1 MAVGIRQRHGR
12 ACSAKGRCKCPW
24 EAFVYSKRDEKKI
37 RKSFPTKAAAVAWR
51 DDASTAVRKKTMRAT
66 TPMTLSEAAQVWL
79 DGARAGTILPR
90 SKKPYKPATIRGY
103 ERSLRLHILPEL
115 GYRKLSEIEH
125 EELQGFVNT
134 LITKGHSPG
143 LISCVI
149 GPVRCIFRYALKQKG
164 WGIAINPTTGLD
176 LPADDGRRE
185 RVAPPEECAKLLGA
199 LARDRALWATAMYS
213 GLRRG
218 ELQAL
223 RVENIDLAAGLIY
236 VNYGWDQYE
245 GEIETKN
252 HERRKVP
259 IAGRLRDYLD
269 EHLLGLQWRER
280 PDGLVFG
287 VGARKPFVPMS
298 VGDRANWAWG
308 WKQVRNPVLKLDP
321 DAKPQK
327 VWIKARTDALE
338 RITPHECRH
347 TYASLMIEAM
357 KEAKAFNPKAL
368 STYMGHA
375 DISITYDRYGHLFP
389 GNEEEAAGLLDSY
402 LDRADTAARL
412 AQVAA

>member
-1 MAVGIRQRHGR
+1 MAATTGIRQRHGN
-12 ACSAKGRCKCPW
+12 ACKHPKSGCKCPW
-24 EAFVYSKRDEKKI
+24 EAFVYSKRDGKKI
-37 RKSFPTKAAAVAWR
+37 RKSFPTKGAAIQWR
-51 DDASTAVRKKTMRAT
+51 DDSRSAVRKRIMRAPT
-66 TPMTLSEAAQVWL
+66 SMTLSEAAQTWL

-103 ERSLRLHILPEL
+103 ERSLRLHVLPEL

-125 EELQGFVNT
+125 GELQEFVNT
-134 LITKGHSPG
+134 LITQGHSPG
-143 LISCVI
+143 LINCVI
-149 GPVRCIFRYALKQKG
+149 GPVRCIFRYAIKKKE
-164 WGIAINPTTGLD
+164 WGIAINQTTGLE
-176 LPADDGRRE
+176 LPADDSGRE
-185 RVAPPEECAKLLGA
+185 RAAPPEECAKLLGA
-199 LARDRALWATAMYS
+199 LTRDRALWATAMYS

-223 RVENIDLAAGLIY
+223 RVENIDLAAGVIY
-236 VNYGWDQYE
+236 VHYGWDQYE

-269 EHLLGLQWRER
+269 EHLLGLEWRER

-287 VGARKPFVPMS
+287 VEPRKPFVPMS
-298 VGDRANWAWG
+298 VGERAGRAWG
-308 WKQVRNPVLKLDP
+308 WKQVPNPER
-321 DAKPQK
+321 DASPAKIW
-327 VWIKARTDALE
+327 VKARTDALQ

-347 TYASLMIEAM
+347 TFASLMIEAM

-375 DISITYDRYGHLFP
+375 DISITYDTYGHLFP

-402 LDRADTAARL
+402 LDRADTDARL